1 MMFMT
6 YPDGTQE
13 IHDGG
18 LMIRVKRGAVV
29 AGSLTLTRGSD
40 AYELDVK
47 PGKDSH
53 AVGYL
58 WQKHMSRKWADQ
70 VKGRTPFLTESG
82 EVWFPTW
89 PVAIEE
95 AEAS

>member
-13 IHDGG
+13 VHDGG

-29 AGSLTLTRGSD
+29 AGSLTLTHGGE
-40 AYELDVK
+40 AYGLDVK
-47 PGKDSH
+47 PGNDPR
-53 AVGYL
+53 AIGYL
-58 WQKHMSRKWADQ
+58 WQKQASRKWSDQ
-70 VKGRTPFLTESG
+70 VKGRTSFLTESG
-82 EVWFPTW
+82 EVWFPTR
-89 PVAIEE
+89 PAVIEE